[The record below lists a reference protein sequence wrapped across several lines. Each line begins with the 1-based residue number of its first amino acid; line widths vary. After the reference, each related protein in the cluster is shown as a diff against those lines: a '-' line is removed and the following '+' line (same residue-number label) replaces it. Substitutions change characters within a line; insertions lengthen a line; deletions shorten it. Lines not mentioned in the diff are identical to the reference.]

1 MVSINECIGVCVIA
15 LLYLVILPIQLAMFP
30 MQYYSVK
37 DVIYSGNRKKAVG
50 ALATRFLFILFLCVI
65 SWIIDKNNRIVI
77 WGITIGSFLCA
88 WPSIYHY
95 QLFAFIR
102 NRSKI
107 PYFIACVASIFFSWA
122 CATFIMT
129 ILLPMVF
136 DNKGFYLIDNNGI
149 KTIWTV
155 INLVSPVALRKFIKE
170 EEQDNPYLLS
180 DTFPADLYLTK
191 RKMQLSNDYIDQYS
205 YEIESSAEK
214 YGMNYGLLRTII
226 QLEYINRGSIINRL
240 IEKAAVHFVPGLLVK
255 KDASLGLTQ
264 IKISNAKGYF
274 HMTPCRYVEQMLKP
288 EISIDLCAYILKN
301 MLDEYEYYEPCEY
314 DECLTEI
321 YDDKENIS
329 QNYMVGLYIAS
340 EYICGYKNTLKK
352 YVLVYA
358 AIIQDEFPALYVDN
372 GNG

>member
-1 MVSINECIGVCVIA
+1 MISVNDCVGICIIA
-15 LLYLVILPIQLAMFP
+15 LIYLMILPIQLAMFP

-37 DVIYSGNRKKAVG
+37 DVIFSGNRAKAVG
-50 ALATRFLFILFLCVI
+50 ALATRFLFILFLCLI
-65 SWIIDKNNRIVI
+65 SWIIDKNNHAVI
-77 WGITIGSFLCA
+77 WGIALGSFLCA

-95 QLFAFIR
+95 QLFTILK

-107 PYFIACVASIFFSWA
+107 PYFIACLVSVIFSWA

-129 ILLPMVF
+129 ILLPMIF

-155 INLVSPVALRKFIKE
+155 VNLVSPLALRKYIKE

-191 RKMQLSNDYIDQYS
+191 RKIQLSNNYINQFS

-214 YGMNYGLLRTII
+214 YGMDQGLLRKIV

-240 IEKAAVHFVPGLLVK
+240 LEKTAVRFIPGLLIH
-255 KDASLGLTQ
+255 KDVSLGLAQ

-274 HMTPCRYVEQMLKP
+274 HMAPCRYVPQMLKP
-288 EISIDLCAYILKN
+288 EISIDLCAYTLRN
-301 MLDEYEYYEPCEY
+301 LLDEYEYYEPCEY

-329 QNYMVGLYIAS
+329 LNYMVGLYIAS
-340 EYICGYKNTLKK
+340 EYICGNKDTLKK

-358 AIIQDEFPALYVDN
+358 AIIQDESPAVYVDN